1 MNKKTKTKKDMV
13 LEIEDLRIRLE
24 EAEETL
30 RAIRSG
36 EVDALVVLGPEGEQV
51 YTLKDANQPYRVL
64 VETMNEGTATV
75 APDGA
80 ILYSNSR
87 LAAMLRMPLEKVTG
101 TSMRLHITESD
112 LPIFDDLLKKSLQT
126 DCQGELTLKARESTL
141 PVQLSLSPVRSEGM
155 DCAVTVITDLTEQK
169 KSEEALRRA
178 SETLEVQ
185 VRERTA
191 QLKETE
197 ERYRS
202 IIELSPD
209 TIVIHSEGRY
219 VFVNPAAVRL
229 FGAEDPNE
237 IVGKKVLDLVHPNYR
252 ELVKEWI
259 KCVEENK
266 DRTPP
271 IEVKVLRLDGSA
283 MEVESAAA
291 PIIYMGKSAMQVII
305 RDITARKMAE
315 EELHKLTEEL
325 KRSNQDLMRFASAAS
340 HDLQEPLRGIEGF
353 IKLLEKRY
361 KGKLDEKADEYI
373 DYVVDDVKRMQMLIQ
388 DLLEYSR
395 LSAKGKVFS
404 PANCSVVLEQALSNL
419 RSAIEES
426 GAAVTHDL
434 LPTVM
439 GDDAQLIRLFQNLI
453 GNAIKFRSLEP
464 VKIHVSAKREGDEW
478 IFSVLDTGIGINPE
492 QAERIFIIFE
502 RLHTRQE
509 YSGTGIGLAICKRIV
524 ERHGGHI
531 WVESEPGTGATF
543 FFTIPEKQ
551 GNL

>member
-1 MNKKTKTKKDMV
+1 MV

-80 ILYSNSR
+80 ILYSNNR

-126 DCQGELTLKARESTL
+126 ACQGELTLKATEGTL

-178 SETLEVQ
+178 SETLEDQ

-271 IEVKVLRLDGSA
+271 MEVKILRLDGSA
-283 MEVESAAA
+283 MEVESAVA

-325 KRSNQDLMRFASAAS
+325 KRSNQDLMQFASAAS
-340 HDLQEPLRGIEGF
+340 HDLQEPLRGIGGF
-353 IKLLEKRY
+353 MKLLEKRY

-395 LSAKGKVFS
+395 VSAKGKVFS

-478 IFSVLDTGIGINPE
+478 IFSVLDTGIGINPK
-492 QAERIFIIFE
+492 QAERIFVIFE

-524 ERHGGHI
+524 ERHGGRI